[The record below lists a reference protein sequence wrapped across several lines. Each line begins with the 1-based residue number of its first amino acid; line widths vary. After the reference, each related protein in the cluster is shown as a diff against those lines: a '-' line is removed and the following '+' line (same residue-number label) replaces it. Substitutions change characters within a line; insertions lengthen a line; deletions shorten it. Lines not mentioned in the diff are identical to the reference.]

1 MSDLQ
6 RVGYGV
12 LQQLQRVVHK
22 FSFYDSVN
30 VQNTTQYI
38 NFRHTALMSLIIP
51 YFTFFKNM
59 FCLGLFAPFSAFS
72 VWSERSRQD

>member
-6 RVGYGV
+6 FVGHGL
-12 LQQLQRVVHK
+12 LQWLQRVIHK

-38 NFRHTALMSLIIP
+38 NFRYIALMSLAVP
-51 YFTFFKNM
+51 YVTFGFLNVFYLGRFT
-59 FCLGLFAPFSAFS
+59 PFS
-72 VWSERSRQD
+72 